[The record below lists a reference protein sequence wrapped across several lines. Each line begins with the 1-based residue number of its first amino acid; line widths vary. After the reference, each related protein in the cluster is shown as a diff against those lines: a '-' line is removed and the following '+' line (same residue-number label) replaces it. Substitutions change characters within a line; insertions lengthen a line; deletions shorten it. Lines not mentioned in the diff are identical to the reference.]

1 MNTRALFTLLII
13 LNLGFASSL
22 KDEKP
27 LVSVSIPPQAYFV
40 RQIAADSLKINVLI
54 PSGTDEHNFDFK
66 PSVMKELENSDIY
79 FGIGLELEKVL
90 INRFKNLAKNLHFVD
105 TGARL
110 RTRYYDDVHSHH
122 DDDLHA
128 KKHSHH
134 DDDLHADNSH
144 TKKHSHRH
152 DDPHIWLDPL
162 LVKDQAE
169 LIASQ
174 LIATYPQNKALY
186 EANLAKFKAELD
198 ALHAQI
204 SSLLAHKKGK
214 KFIVY
219 HPSWGY
225 FAARYHLVQ
234 IPVEFEGKEPKPKDL
249 QKLIRAAKKENIRTI
264 FIQKG
269 FPQAMAKNLAK
280 ELNAN
285 VVEINHLSED
295 WHNELLKSAKNLGLE

>member
-1 MNTRALFTLLII
+1 MTKKLLFTLLIV
-13 LNLGFASSL
+13 LNLSLASSL

-79 FGIGLELEKVL
+79 FGIGLELEKVV

-105 TGARL
+105 TGEGL
-110 RTRYYDDVHSHH
+110 RKQDFHHENSHSHH
-122 DDDLHA
+122 HDDTHE
-128 KKHSHH
+128 KKHAH
-134 DDDLHADNSH
+134 NE
-144 TKKHSHRH
+144 
-152 DDPHIWLDPL
+152 DPHIWLDPL
-162 LVKDQAE
+162 LVKIQAE
-169 LIASQ
+169 LIASK

-198 ALHAQI
+198 ALNAQI
-204 SSLLAHKKGK
+204 VSLLAHKKGK

-249 QKLIRAAKKENIRTI
+249 QKLIRTAKQEKIRTI

>member
-1 MNTRALFTLLII
+1 MAKRLLFALFIM

-40 RQIAADSLKINVLI
+40 RQIAADTLKINVLI

-79 FGIGLELEKVL
+79 FGIGLELEKVV

-110 RTRYYDDVHSHH
+110 RTHHYDDLHADNSHTKKHSHH

-134 DDDLHADNSH
+134 N
-144 TKKHSHRH
+144 
-152 DDPHIWLDPL
+152 DPHIWLDPL

-186 EANLAKFKAELD
+186 EANLAKFEAELD

-249 QKLIRAAKKENIRTI
+249 QKLIRTAKKENIRTI

>member
-1 MNTRALFTLLII
+1 MAKRLLFALLMM

-79 FGIGLELEKVL
+79 FGIGLELEKVV

-110 RTRYYDDVHSHH
+110 RTHH
-122 DDDLHA
+122 H
-128 KKHSHH
+128 
-134 DDDLHADNSH
+134 DDLHADNSH
-144 TKKHSHRH
+144 AKKHSHH

-162 LVKDQAE
+162 LVKEQAE

-204 SSLLAHKKGK
+204 SSLLTHKKGK

-249 QKLIRAAKKENIRTI
+249 QKLIRTAKKENIRTI

>member
-1 MNTRALFTLLII
+1 MTKRLLFTLLIV
-13 LNLGFASSL
+13 LNLSFASSL

-40 RQIAADSLKINVLI
+40 RQIAADTLKINVLI

-90 INRFKNLAKNLHFVD
+90 INRFTNLAKNLHFVD
-105 TGARL
+105 TGEGL
-110 RTRYYDDVHSHH
+110 RKQDFHHENSHSHHHEDTHEKKHAHHH
-122 DDDLHA
+122 DDDLHE
-128 KKHSHH
+128 KKHTH
-134 DDDLHADNSH
+134 
-144 TKKHSHRH
+144 H

-162 LVKDQAE
+162 LVEKQAE
-169 LIASQ
+169 LIASK

-198 ALHAQI
+198 ALNAQI
-204 SSLLAHKKGK
+204 VSLLAHKKGK

-249 QKLIRAAKKENIRTI
+249 QKLIRTAKQEKIRTI

>member
-1 MNTRALFTLLII
+1 MTKRLLFTLLIV
-13 LNLGFASSL
+13 LNLSLASSL

-79 FGIGLELEKVL
+79 FGIGLELEKVV
-90 INRFKNLAKNLHFVD
+90 INRFTNLAKNLHFVD
-105 TGARL
+105 TGEGL
-110 RTRYYDDVHSHH
+110 RKQDFHHENSHSHH
-122 DDDLHA
+122 HDDTHE
-128 KKHSHH
+128 KKHAH
-134 DDDLHADNSH
+134 NE
-144 TKKHSHRH
+144 
-152 DDPHIWLDPL
+152 DPHIWLDPL
-162 LVKDQAE
+162 LVKIQAE
-169 LIASQ
+169 LIASK

-198 ALHAQI
+198 ALNAQI
-204 SSLLAHKKGK
+204 ASLLAHKKGK

-249 QKLIRAAKKENIRTI
+249 QKLIRTAKQEKIRTI

>member
-1 MNTRALFTLLII
+1 MTKRLLFALLIV

-40 RQIAADSLKINVLI
+40 RQIAADTLKVNVLI

-79 FGIGLELEKVL
+79 FGIGLELEKVV
-90 INRFKNLAKNLHFVD
+90 INRFTNLAKNLHFVD
-105 TGARL
+105 TGASL
-110 RTRYYDDVHSHH
+110 RTHSYDLHAHHH
-122 DDDLHA
+122 DDDLHE
-128 KKHSHH
+128 KKRAH
-134 DDDLHADNSH
+134 NE
-144 TKKHSHRH
+144 
-152 DDPHIWLDPL
+152 DPHIWLDPL
-162 LVKDQAE
+162 LVKIQAE
-169 LIASQ
+169 LIASK

-198 ALHAQI
+198 ALNAQI
-204 SSLLAHKKGK
+204 ASLLAHKKGK

-249 QKLIRAAKKENIRTI
+249 QKLIRTAKQEKIRTI

>member
-1 MNTRALFTLLII
+1 MTKRLLFTLLIV
-13 LNLGFASSL
+13 LNLSLASSL

-79 FGIGLELEKVL
+79 FGIGLELEKVV
-90 INRFKNLAKNLHFVD
+90 INRFTNLAKNLHFVD
-105 TGARL
+105 TGEGL
-110 RTRYYDDVHSHH
+110 RKQDFHHENSHSHH
-122 DDDLHA
+122 HDDTHE
-128 KKHSHH
+128 KKHAH
-134 DDDLHADNSH
+134 NE
-144 TKKHSHRH
+144 
-152 DDPHIWLDPL
+152 DPHIWLDPL
-162 LVKDQAE
+162 LVKIQAE
-169 LIASQ
+169 LIASK

-198 ALHAQI
+198 ALNAQI
-204 SSLLAHKKGK
+204 ASLLAHKKGK

-249 QKLIRAAKKENIRTI
+249 QKLIRTAKKEKIRTI

-295 WHNELLKSAKNLGLE
+295 WHNELLKSAKKLGLE